1 DKQPKTQATDD
12 AAAARAEAQ
21 ALRLQNS
28 QQAALIQQLQ
38 GENSSLQ
45 QRLSE
50 TQDRL
55 LRHEDSLQSL
65 QQAVQ
70 ALQAA
75 QTAPAPAAP
84 EPAPAPAQRVPR
96 MQAAA
101 VVPVL
106 RPDSADVP
114 MTYASA
120 TRNGLTAEQMEVIK
134 AMKPPPRPFRA
145 RRDQQASDS
154 NTPTVRV
161 YFGNMQSC
169 PLGLLKTRL
178 RALRI
183 RTSAIPNFAFV
194 GKSICELLVEASYKD
209 ELIAK
214 MEQFTFRHL
223 PNYDPAVP
231 QDPNVT
237 EEVRVRLQ
245 EAYAARLRKTAG
257 TTTRPVV
264 RQVFLQMM
272 NASNIPIPE
281 DLADNTTATTL
292 VQGTTEEMPL
302 APEATAQSHAED
314 TARDQQPTSDG
325 NVTSSDASAPIPT
338 SSNE

>member
-1 DKQPKTQATDD
+1 
-12 AAAARAEAQ
+12 
-21 ALRLQNS
+21 
-28 QQAALIQQLQ
+28 
-38 GENSSLQ
+38 
-45 QRLSE
+45 
-50 TQDRL
+50 
-55 LRHEDSLQSL
+55 
-65 QQAVQ
+65 
-70 ALQAA
+70 
-75 QTAPAPAAP
+75 
-84 EPAPAPAQRVPR
+84 
-96 MQAAA
+96 
-101 VVPVL
+101 
-106 RPDSADVP
+106 

-145 RRDQQASDS
+145 RRDQPASDG

-272 NASNIPIPE
+272 TAGNIPIPE
-281 DLADNTTATTL
+281 DLADNTAATAL
-292 VQGTTEEMPL
+292 VQGVTEEMPL
-302 APEATAQSHAED
+302 APETAHSHAEN
-314 TARDQQPTSDG
+314 TARDQQSTSNG
-325 NVTSSDASAPIPT
+325 NVTSSDASAPTPT
-338 SSNE
+338 SPNE